1 MTKRE
6 SGQCLGH
13 SCGWNA
19 YRRELT
25 ARKKKDAAE
34 TNSAA
39 DALAREEADRKE
51 RERLGEEALEELA
64 AAVEGN
70 GPWPV
75 WMTMTIDELETEGER
90 QAADER
96 LMQERQRAEADLL
109 LAIAAAEDEALTIR
123 SRERLALA
131 QVERL
136 RTIYAATTGA
146 TMFGTAHRDISPT
159 R

>member
-1 MTKRE
+1 MSFLNGKPDKANYRRFRIKDVKGMDDFKMVAEVVCRRYGRLKRE
-6 SGQCLGH
+6 GLTYPDLVVIDGGKGQ
-13 SCGWNA
+13 
-19 YRRELT
+19 
-25 ARKKKDAAE
+25 
-34 TNSAA
+34 
-39 DALAREEADRKE
+39 
-51 RERLGEEALEELA
+51 LA